1 MLKPLHRSTV
11 IQPETIGYAQKQQA
25 QMRLEDRQRTIGR
38 KIENFCSRAIY
49 PQTLTLPRD
58 PLMVPDGVR
67 IVKWVEG
74 RNIDAIRENGIRV
87 IVLEANG
94 VGTSAKCRFHMSPL
108 FGSRHDAESWARSIG
123 AA

>member
-1 MLKPLHRSTV
+1 MLKPLSKSIV
-11 IQPETIGYAQKQQA
+11 VQPQTLGYSQRQQSEMKLA
-25 QMRLEDRQRTIGR
+25 DRQKVISA
-38 KIENFCSRAIY
+38 KIENFCNRAIH

-67 IVKWVEG
+67 IAKWVEG
-74 RNIDAIRENGIRV
+74 RVIDGFRENGLRV

-108 FGSRHDAESWARSIG
+108 FDNRHDAETWARQLG
-123 AA
+123 AV